1 MPNNP
6 PTRNE
11 KEGSHS
17 CNYNRIFDQSLN
29 SILDGIAQ
37 AAANLCES
45 PIALI
50 NLSGG
55 QQQWLKT
62 CSGMSAP
69 STPLDL
75 TFYSEEVLRTYGFM
89 EIEDVRQNE
98 RLKYHPTV
106 TGDPMIRFCAGI
118 PLKAIERNTLGTIC
132 IIDYKARQLT
142 IAQRIGLEHLAQVVT
157 DILCRH
163 QDSQINLVD
172 ELNSCNQGTMNDLCP
187 PDQTAA
193 NINPSVKFMSG
204 KATPDYRHQE
214 ELINLLSRAI
224 EAVDAGVSITD
235 VNQIGHP
242 LVYVNQALC
251 QLTGFSTD
259 ELVGQ
264 NVKILHKNS
273 ELQPEYYPIHE
284 ALSKGE
290 AIQVLTKCVKKDN
303 SEYTS
308 ELSLSPVRN
317 ESGILT
323 HYIGIRSDV
332 TSKLRIEAQAHQAG
346 KLEAVG
352 KLSGGIAHDFNNL
365 LSVIS
370 GNLELLDKGIIDR
383 RQQNFLNE
391 AQNAARMSARLT
403 RRLLTFARQRQLD
416 PEVLDANDL
425 ALDTI
430 ELLKS
435 TIGED
440 ITLASDLASG
450 LWTIRTD
457 PSEIENTLVNLTIN
471 ARDAMPAGGTITVCT
486 RNVSFTEDD
495 LEHDTSLVPGD
506 YIQLSVSDT
515 GNGMSEDVKSRIF
528 EPFFTTKEP
537 DKGTGL
543 GLASIHGFVYQ
554 SGGHIRVSS
563 ELGQGTVISLFLPK
577 YVAIGSQVT
586 MHLANEVST
595 AHVDARI
602 LVVEDNNMVRELTI
616 NQLQLLGFNTEQAS
630 NGPEAI
636 RYLTNNSDI
645 DLILSDVVMSG
656 GMSGYDVAH
665 WVNKHV
671 PKLELLLT
679 TGYSEQVLVDDSI
692 HAKKLPVLQKPYSLV
707 ELQNAVS
714 NLLERRAS
722 TA

>member
-1 MPNNP
+1 MAKNSPFN
-6 PTRNE
+6 NE
-11 KEGSHS
+11 KEGLDTR
-17 CNYNRIFDQSLN
+17 NRKRVCDLSLN
-29 SILDGIAQ
+29 SILNGMAQ
-37 AAANLCES
+37 TAANLCES

-62 CSGMSAP
+62 CSGMSTP
-69 STPLDL
+69 GTPLDL
-75 TFYSEEVLRTYGFM
+75 TFFSNEVLRTYGFM

-98 RLKYHPTV
+98 RLKHHPTV

-118 PLKAIERNTLGTIC
+118 QLKAIERNTLGTIC
-132 IIDYKARQLT
+132 IIDYKPRQLT

-157 DILCRH
+157 DILSRH
-163 QDSQINLVD
+163 QGPQINLVD
-172 ELNSCNQGTMNDLCP
+172 ELNSYNQGAMSDLCP
-187 PDQTAA
+187 PGQTAA

-204 KATPDYRHQE
+204 KATSDYRHQE

-251 QLTGFSTD
+251 QLTGFSAD

-264 NVKILHKNS
+264 GVKILHKNS
-273 ELQPEYYPIHE
+273 ERQPEYYPIHE

-290 AIQVLTKCVKKDN
+290 AIQVITKCVKKDN

-317 ESGILT
+317 ENGILT
-323 HYIGIRSDV
+323 HYIGIRRDV

-370 GNLELLDKGIIDR
+370 GNLELLTKGIIDR

-391 AQNAARMSARLT
+391 AQNAAKMGARLT

-416 PEVLDANDL
+416 PVVLDANDL
-425 ALDTI
+425 ALNTI

-435 TIGED
+435 TIGES
-440 ITLASDLASG
+440 ITLASDLSTD

-457 PSEIENTLVNLTIN
+457 PSEVENTLVNLTIN
-471 ARDAMPAGGTITVCT
+471 ARDAMPAGGTITVRT
-486 RNVSFTEDD
+486 RNVSFTEND
-495 LEHDTSLVPGD
+495 LVHDTSIAPGD

-515 GNGMSEDVKSRIF
+515 GNGMSEEVKAQIF

-537 DKGTGL
+537 DKGTGM

-554 SGGHIRVSS
+554 SGGHIKISS
-563 ELGQGTVISLFLPK
+563 EMGQGTTISLFLPK
-577 YVAIGSQVT
+577 HVASDSQVIR
-586 MHLANEVST
+586 HSANEFST
-595 AHVDARI
+595 AHIDARI

-616 NQLQLLGFNTEQAS
+616 NQLQLLGFKTEQAS

-636 RYLTNNSDI
+636 QYLSNNSDI
-645 DLILSDVVMSG
+645 DLVLSDVVMSG
-656 GMSGYDVAH
+656 GMSGYDVAQ
-665 WVNKHV
+665 WVHKHL
-671 PKLELLLT
+671 PNLKLLLT
-679 TGYSEQVLVDDSI
+679 TGYSKQMIVDDASRN
-692 HAKKLPVLQKPYSLV
+692 KKLPVLQKPYSLM
-707 ELQNAVS
+707 ELQKAIS
-714 NLLERRAS
+714 NILES
-722 TA
+722 